1 MCDGMRLDK
10 RLIVLGVVI
19 IVLSMTMATQYA
31 TTRVTYSFAIVH
43 PSEADIRYI
52 GSDNS
57 SDDNQRVLRVNN
69 NASGSMY
76 ATMELGDWMPDSQKN
91 YTAAFGIVNEE
102 QFAVNIT
109 YVNVSGTGSA
119 NLTIWLHGDRDEDYT
134 GEAADQVKV
143 VNAGSALYGASDV
156 VWTLAAGNNDT
167 TDMADDAGQA
177 GSSIST
183 LWDDTSHVKYS
194 VNDANDSANETSDFV
209 WVGVSLDIPSDSPTG
224 TPTGTIYIHFK
235 ASTQT

>member
-31 TTRVTYSFAIVH
+31 TTRVKYSFAIVH
-43 PSEADIRYI
+43 PSDSDIRYI

-57 SDDNQRVLRVNN
+57 SDDNQRVLRVTN
-69 NASGSMY
+69 NASGAMY
-76 ATMELGDWMPDSQKN
+76 ATMELGDWMPNSQKN

-109 YVNVSGTGSA
+109 YINISGTNASY
-119 NLTIWLHGDRDEDYT
+119 LTIWLHGDRDADYA
-134 GEAADQVKV
+134 GEGAASVKV
-143 VNAGSALYGASDV
+143 WAGSSGALYDANDV
-156 VWTLAAGNNDT
+156 VWTLAAGDGNV
-167 TDMADDAGQA
+167 
-177 GSSIST
+177 GSMDGGGINT
-183 LWDDTSHVKYS
+183 PWDDTSHVRYS
-194 VNDANDSANETSDFV
+194 TDDTDAVNETDDYV
-209 WVGVSLDIPSDSPTG
+209 WVGVSLDIPTGGAIG

-235 ASTQT
+235 ATTLT